1 TGPMDAVME
10 QQTVAGTVLGRR
22 GTPEE
27 MANVFCFVA
36 SDEASYMTGSL
47 VFADG
52 GTTIAKGGPG
62 QQVAPSLTK
71 QPAPTLDLRHSRDGL
86 RNKRV
91 ANRMH

>member
-1 TGPMDAVME
+1 
-10 QQTVAGTVLGRR
+10 
-22 GTPEE
+22 

-71 QPAPTLDLRHSRDGL
+71 QPAPTLDLRHGHDGL